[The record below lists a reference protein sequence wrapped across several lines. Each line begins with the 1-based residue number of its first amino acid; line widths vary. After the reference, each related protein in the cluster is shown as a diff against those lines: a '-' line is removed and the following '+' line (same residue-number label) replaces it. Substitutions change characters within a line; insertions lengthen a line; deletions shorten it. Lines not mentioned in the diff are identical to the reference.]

1 MANSRLIWLVFLTIL
16 LVGCSATQPSLPQ
29 EEQAAEEQIESQD
42 AAQEPIPDDSAPD
55 LMQEKETA
63 AEEQAQAETFRVSI
77 KSFKF
82 ATADINVNIGDTVV
96 WTNEDSAAHTVES
109 TDGTLES
116 DELSKGDTYKFTFT
130 KAGKYSY
137 ICGIHPSMKGS
148 VTVQ

>member
-1 MANSRLIWLVFLTIL
+1 MANPKLIFLAFLTIL
-16 LVGCSATQPSLPQ
+16 LVGCSASQPSLPQ
-29 EEQAAEEQIESQD
+29 DNQAAEPTED
-42 AAQEPIPDDSAPD
+42 AAPAVTADSTPDPV
-55 LMQEKETA
+55 QEKETA
-63 AEEQAQAETFRVSI
+63 VEGQAQAAETLHVSI

-82 ATADINVNIGDTVV
+82 LPADINVNIGDTVV

-109 TDGTLES
+109 NDGTLES

-130 KAGKYSY
+130 KAGKSSY

>member
-1 MANSRLIWLVFLTIL
+1 MVNAKLIFLAVLTIL
-16 LVGCSATQPSLPQ
+16 LVGCSASQPSLPQ
-29 EEQAAEEQIESQD
+29 DNQAAEPTED
-42 AAQEPIPDDSAPD
+42 AAPAVPADSAPD
-55 LMQEKETA
+55 SVQEKETVAEQTQA
-63 AEEQAQAETFRVSI
+63 AETLHVSI

-82 ATADINVNIGDTVV
+82 LPADINVNIGDTVV

-109 TDGTLES
+109 NDGTLES
-116 DELSKGDTYKFTFT
+116 DELSKGDTYRFTFT

>member
-16 LVGCSATQPSLPQ
+16 IVGCSASQPSLPQ
-29 EEQAAEEQIESQD
+29 DAGKIVQEKTQTEAAPDTIPD
-42 AAQEPIPDDSAPD
+42 LAQE
-55 LMQEKETA
+55 E
-63 AEEQAQAETFRVSI
+63 AETGAEPVEVQKTVQVSI
-77 KSFKF
+77 RSFKF
-82 ATADINVNIGDTVV
+82 VPADVNINSGDTVV

-109 TDGTLES
+109 NDGTLES

-148 VTVQ
+148 ITVQ